1 MKRKDVW
8 ILLAILALALLCYV
22 FFGRTAST
30 AQQGTPLLRITA
42 SGRETRL
49 VTLDH
54 SKELVIEGENDA
66 RNVVSIFPG
75 GFSMAESNC
84 RHQDCIRQG
93 TVTTENAGSR
103 PLGGR
108 IICLPH
114 KLVLELVFENEE
126 TTRLEVTP

>member
-22 FFGRTAST
+22 FFGRTASPT
-30 AQQGTPLLRITA
+30 PQGTPLLRITA

-54 SKELVIEGENDA
+54 SEELVIEGENDA

-93 TVTTENAGSR
+93 SVTAETAGLR
-103 PLGGR
+103 PLGGK

-114 KLVLELVFENEE
+114 QLVLELVFENEE

>member
-1 MKRKDVW
+1 MKRKDVS

-22 FFGRTAST
+22 FFGRTATET
-30 AQQGTPLLRITA
+30 AMGTPMVRISA
-42 SGRETRL
+42 AGHETRL
-49 VTLDH
+49 IALDHEETLTLD
-54 SKELVIEGENDA
+54 GENGA
-66 RNVVSIFPG
+66 RNVVRISPG

-84 RHQDCIRQG
+84 RHQDCLHQG
-93 TVTTENAGSR
+93 NVTTENAGSR

-114 KLVLELVFENEE
+114 RLVLELAFEDEE